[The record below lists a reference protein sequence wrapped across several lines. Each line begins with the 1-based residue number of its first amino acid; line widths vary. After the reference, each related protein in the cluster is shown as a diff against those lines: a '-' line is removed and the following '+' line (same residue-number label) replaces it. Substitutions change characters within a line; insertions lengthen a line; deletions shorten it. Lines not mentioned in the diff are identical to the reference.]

1 MSRYCGDVDPSVIL
15 AAAAHWRDTAL
26 IGDGSV
32 FTEKKLWTEQSLAAL
47 DQHYV
52 QRPDEGE
59 GTFHEKLQQQLAP
72 AGAEAIQL
80 AAELMWLLYLCP
92 RTIKAPRKRHTLQT
106 IWGWSGEVFPAE
118 SQYLT
123 DEVLGGIGSAGP
135 GFNQNQWRELVFA
148 INLAREFKR
157 LGPDAGRSLL
167 AKPWEFD
174 QWISALP
181 DADARQSRHMILFL
195 LFPDV
200 FERVFGQTDRK
211 AISVHFSGIP
221 SREAARMSN
230 FQIDKVLHDMRS
242 ALEKRY
248 GRTDLDF
255 YVPPLRDEW
264 KMASLSEA
272 TEGLTKEH
280 ILTALA
286 QIDSQGVPSDARS
299 MTYDLQHNGKAY
311 PPKYVLSLA
320 VGAATGEPFDRSM
333 FTGGAE
339 STCFKILR
347 DRGFEIIKREQDADL
362 GRQLTSFLKQARE
375 SSDLKTQSYEKE
387 YRGLRVR
394 VSFGQGAFARVP
406 WMAWLG
412 GEERVSN
419 GIYPVLLFFRAEG
432 KLLLCYGVSETE
444 RPQKQWAGIPDTE
457 TVRDWFLANVGHEP
471 ARYGDS
477 LVAVAFD
484 DKDLDISVLQKRIDG
499 AVDLYLQN
507 LDAESSS
514 ARVNDVQSIPDEVD
528 DLPAKANLQEAA
540 EAFSDA
546 LLEAGV
552 TFGERHSLMVSAF
565 VASLMTKPLVIL
577 TGLSGS
583 GKSQIAVRF
592 GEWIGAD
599 RVHVAA
605 VRPDWTGSDSLFGYE
620 DGLKPI
626 SKGVAAWNVPDT
638 LSFMLRAH
646 HDPQHPYLLVLDE
659 MNLAHVERYF
669 ADVLSGMES
678 GQPCIP
684 NLQRSE
690 EDGCWRPRAK
700 AEARIPFPRN
710 LWIVGT
716 VNVDETTY
724 MFSPK
729 VLDRA
734 STLEFRVH
742 TSDLTVNPKKPTSCN
757 AGNRELIR
765 GLQQIAR
772 DDAWHVTHP
781 FSQQADF
788 IKTLHRLHRALSEYG
803 LEFGHRVF
811 YEAVRF
817 AAMAEQAGVHGL
829 ERVLDLVVLQKVLP
843 RLHGSRRRL
852 EGPLK
857 ALLAFCDDPSVD
869 AAASEPSA
877 SAAASAAPRLPLSYS
892 KLQRMQNSL
901 RANQFV
907 SFAE

>member
-1 MSRYCGDVDPSVIL
+1 
-15 AAAAHWRDTAL
+15 
-26 IGDGSV
+26 
-32 FTEKKLWTEQSLAAL
+32 
-47 DQHYV
+47 
-52 QRPDEGE
+52 
-59 GTFHEKLQQQLAP
+59 
-72 AGAEAIQL
+72 
-80 AAELMWLLYLCP
+80 
-92 RTIKAPRKRHTLQT
+92 
-106 IWGWSGEVFPAE
+106 
-118 SQYLT
+118 
-123 DEVLGGIGSAGP
+123 
-135 GFNQNQWRELVFA
+135 
-148 INLAREFKR
+148 LARQFKAI
-157 LGPDAGRSLL
+157 GQETGRSLL
-167 AKPWEFD
+167 SDPWAFD
-174 QWISALP
+174 EWVSNLP
-181 DADARQSRHMILFL
+181 DADSRQFRHMILFL

-211 AISVHFSGIP
+211 AIAVHFLGMP
-221 SREAARMSN
+221 GREIGRMSN
-230 FQIDKVLHDMRS
+230 LQIDKAIHKARNS
-242 ALEKRY
+242 LEQKY
-248 GRTDLDF
+248 GRADLDF
-255 YVPPLRDEW
+255 YLPPVRDEW
-264 KMASLSEA
+264 KIASLAQA
-272 TEGLTKEH
+272 TESLTDEH
-280 ILTALA
+280 VLAALA
-286 QIDSQGVPSDARS
+286 QIDSEGVPSDARS
-299 MTYDLQHNGKAY
+299 TMYDLVHNGKAY

-320 VGAATGEPFDRSM
+320 VRAATGEQLDRSM
-333 FTGGAE
+333 FSGGEETA
-339 STCFKILR
+339 CFKILR
-347 DRGFEIIKREQDADL
+347 DRGFEIIKREQDVDL
-362 GRQLTSFLKQARE
+362 GRQLTMFLKQGRE
-375 SSDLKTQSYEKE
+375 GGDLRTQGYTKE

-394 VSFGQGAFARVP
+394 VSFGQGGFARVP

-419 GIYPVLLFFRAEG
+419 GIYPVLLYFRAER

-444 RPQKQWAGIPDTE
+444 QPQKQWAGIPETQ
-457 TVRDWFLANVGHEP
+457 TVREWFRANVGHEP
-471 ARYGDS
+471 ARYGSS
-477 LVAVAFD
+477 LTAQAFD
-484 DKDLDISVLQKRIDG
+484 DEELDIANLQRRINSVIDAYMKNLEGANSGGRISG
-499 AVDLYLQN
+499 AQPFP
-507 LDAESSS
+507 EEE
-514 ARVNDVQSIPDEVD
+514 DE
-528 DLPAKANLQEAA
+528 LPAKASLQEAA

-552 TFGERHSLMVSAF
+552 SFGERHSLTVSTF
-565 VASLMTKPLVIL
+565 VASLVTKPLLVL

-592 GEWIGAD
+592 GEWIGVD
-599 RVHVAA
+599 RVLVAA
-605 VRPDWTGSDSLFGYE
+605 VRPDWTGSDALFGYE
-620 DGLKPI
+620 DGLKPVA
-626 SKGVAAWNVPDT
+626 KGLPAWNVPAT
-638 LSFMLRAH
+638 LNFILRAH

-684 NLQRSE
+684 DLQHSE
-690 EDGCWRPRAK
+690 DDGCWRPRARVD
-700 AEARIPFPRN
+700 ARVPFPRN

-734 STLEFRVH
+734 NTLEFRVH
-742 TSDLTVNPKKPTSCN
+742 TTDLTVNPKKPTPCV

-781 FSQQADF
+781 FTQQPDL
-788 IKTLHRLHRALSEYG
+788 IKTLHGLHRVLSEFG

-817 AAMAEQAGVHGL
+817 ASMAEQAGVDGL
-829 ERVLDLVVLQKVLP
+829 ERVLDLIVLQKVLP

-857 ALLAFCDDPSVD
+857 ALLAFCEDPS
-869 AAASEPSA
+869 EEE
-877 SAAASAAPRLPLSYS
+877 APAVAGPRAVARLPHSHN

>member
-1 MSRYCGDVDPSVIL
+1 MSRYCGDVDTSEIL

-26 IGDGSV
+26 LGDGSV
-32 FTEKKLWTEQSLAAL
+32 FTEKKLWTQSSLATL
-47 DQHYV
+47 DQYYV
-52 QRPDEGE
+52 QQPDQGE

-72 AGAEAIQL
+72 AGVEAIQL

-92 RTIKAPRKRHTLQT
+92 RKIKAPRKRHTIQT

-118 SQYLT
+118 SQYLK
-123 DEVLGGIGSAGP
+123 DSVLDGIGSAGP

-148 INLAREFKR
+148 INLAREFKTIG
-157 LGPDAGRSLL
+157 LETGRSLL
-167 AKPWEFD
+167 SDPWAFD
-174 QWISALP
+174 KWVSSLP
-181 DADARQSRHMILFL
+181 DADSRQFRHMILFL

-211 AISVHFSGIP
+211 AIAVHFLGT
-221 SREAARMSN
+221 SRREIARMSN
-230 FQIDKVLHDMRS
+230 EQMDKAIHETRKS
-242 ALEKRY
+242 LEKKY
-248 GRTDLDF
+248 GRADLDF

-272 TEGLTKEH
+272 TESLTNEH
-280 ILTALA
+280 VLAALA
-286 QIDSQGVPSDARS
+286 QIDSEGVPSEARS
-299 MTYDLQHNGKAY
+299 TTYDLRYNGKAY
-311 PPKYVLSLA
+311 PPKYALSLA
-320 VGAATGEPFDRSM
+320 VEAATGEPLDRSM
-333 FTGGAE
+333 FTGGEE
-339 STCFKILR
+339 SACFKILR
-347 DRGFEIIKREQDADL
+347 DRGFEIIKREQDVDL
-362 GRQLTSFLKQARE
+362 SRQLAVFLKQARE
-375 SSDLKTQSYEKE
+375 SSDLKTQGYEKE
-387 YRGLRVR
+387 YRGLRVK

-412 GEERVSN
+412 GEERVSD
-419 GIYPVLLFFRAEG
+419 GIYPVLLYFRAEG
-432 KLLLCYGVSETE
+432 KLLLCYGVSETQ
-444 RPQKQWAGIPDTE
+444 RPQKQWAGVLATQ
-457 TVRDWFLANVGHEP
+457 TVREWFLANVGHEP

-477 LVAVAFD
+477 FVAAAFD
-484 DKDLDISVLQKRIDG
+484 DKDPDIAALQKRIDG
-499 AVDLYLQN
+499 VVDVYLQN
-507 LDAESSS
+507 LDAPSSV
-514 ARVNDVQSIPDEVD
+514 RPLDGQPLPDEED

-552 TFGERHSLMVSAF
+552 SFGERHSLTVSTF
-565 VASLMTKPLVIL
+565 VASLVTKPLLVL

-592 GEWIGAD
+592 GEWIGVD
-599 RVHVAA
+599 RVLVAA
-605 VRPDWTGSDSLFGYE
+605 VRPDWTGSDALFGYE
-620 DGLKPI
+620 DGLKPVA
-626 SKGVAAWNVPDT
+626 KGLPAWNVPAT
-638 LSFMLRAH
+638 LNFILRAH

-684 NLQRSE
+684 DLQHSE
-690 EDGCWRPRAK
+690 DDGCWRPRARVD
-700 AEARIPFPRN
+700 ARVPFPRN

-734 STLEFRVH
+734 NTLEFRVH
-742 TSDLTVNPKKPTSCN
+742 TTDLTVNPKKPTACVV
-757 AGNRELIR
+757 GNRELIR

-781 FSQQADF
+781 FTQQSDL
-788 IKTLHRLHRALSEYG
+788 IKTLHRLHRVLSEFG

-817 AAMAEQAGVHGL
+817 ASMAEQAGVDGL
-829 ERVLDLVVLQKVLP
+829 ERVLDLIVLQKVLP

-857 ALLAFCDDPSVD
+857 ALLAFCEDPSAEEAPAD
-869 AAASEPSA
+869 AGA
-877 SAAASAAPRLPLSYS
+877 SAVARLPHSHN
-892 KLQRMQNSL
+892 KLRRMQNSL

>member
-1 MSRYCGDVDPSVIL
+1 MSRYCGDVDSSVIL

-26 IGDGSV
+26 LGEGSV
-32 FTEKKLWTEQSLAAL
+32 FTEKKLWTPQLLATL
-47 DQHYV
+47 DQYYV

-106 IWGWSGEVFPAE
+106 IWGWSGEVFPAD
-118 SQYLT
+118 SQYLS
-123 DEVLGGIGSAGP
+123 DAVLGGIGSAGP

-148 INLAREFKR
+148 INLAREFKSNVSDT
-157 LGPDAGRSLL
+157 GPSLL
-167 AKPWEFD
+167 ANPWAFD
-174 QWISALP
+174 EWVSALP
-181 DADARQSRHMILFL
+181 DADSRQFRHMILFL

-211 AISVHFSGIP
+211 AISVHFMGVP

-230 FQIDKVLHDMRS
+230 LELDRALHDARNS
-242 ALEKRY
+242 VEKKY
-248 GRTDLDF
+248 GRSDLDF

-264 KMASLSEA
+264 KMTSLSEA
-272 TEGLTKEH
+272 TESLRKEH
-280 ILTALA
+280 VLAALA
-286 QIDSQGVPSDARS
+286 QIDSEGVPADARS
-299 MTYDLQHNGKAY
+299 TTYDLIHNGKAY

-320 VGAATGEPFDRSM
+320 VGVATGEPLDRTM
-333 FTGGAE
+333 FTGGEE
-339 STCFKILR
+339 SACFKILR
-347 DRGFEIIKREQDADL
+347 DRGFEINKRELDVDL
-362 GRQLTSFLKQARE
+362 HGQLVTFLKQGHE
-375 SSDLKTQSYEKE
+375 SRDLKTQAYAKE
-387 YRGLRVR
+387 YRGLRVK

-412 GEERVSN
+412 GEERVSD
-419 GIYPVLLFFRAEG
+419 GIYPVLLYFRAEG
-432 KLLLCYGVSETE
+432 KLLLCYGVSETQ
-444 RPQKQWAGIPDTE
+444 RPQKQWAEISDTQ
-457 TVRDWFLANVGHEP
+457 TVREWFLANVGHEP
-471 ARYGDS
+471 ARYGES
-477 LVAVAFD
+477 FVAAAFG
-484 DKDLDISVLQKRIDG
+484 DKDPDIAALRKRIDG
-499 AVDLYLQN
+499 AVDVYLQN
-507 LDAESSS
+507 LAAPSSS
-514 ARVNDVQSIPDEVD
+514 QPINVQSPPDEED

-546 LLEAGV
+546 LLESGV
-552 TFGERHSLMVSAF
+552 SFGERHSLTVNAF
-565 VASLMTKPLVIL
+565 LASLVTKPLVIL

-592 GEWIGAD
+592 GEWIGTD

-605 VRPDWTGSDSLFGYE
+605 VRPDWTGSDALFGYE
-620 DGLKPI
+620 DGLKPT
-626 SKGVAAWNVPDT
+626 SQGLAAWNVPAT

-684 NLQRSE
+684 NLQRSD
-690 EDGCWRPRAK
+690 EDGCWRPRDK
-700 AEARIPFPRN
+700 ADARIAFPRN

-734 STLEFRVH
+734 NTLEFRVH
-742 TSDLTVNPKKPTSCN
+742 TTDLTVNPQKPKSCKP
-757 AGNRELIR
+757 GNKELVR

-781 FSQQADF
+781 FTQQPDL
-788 IKTLHRLHRALSEYG
+788 IKSLHQLHRVLSEHS

-817 AAMAEQAGVHGL
+817 ASMAEQAGVDGL
-829 ERVLDLVVLQKVLP
+829 ERVLDLIVLQKVLP

-857 ALLAFCDDPSVD
+857 ALLAFCEDPSREVQTERPPL
-869 AAASEPSA
+869 AS
-877 SAAASAAPRLPLSYS
+877 ASAAPRLPQSHG

>member
-1 MSRYCGDVDPSVIL
+1 MSRFCGDVDPSVIL
-15 AAAAHWRDTAL
+15 DAAAHWRDTAL
-26 IGDGSV
+26 LGEASV
-32 FTEKKLWTEQSLAAL
+32 FTDKKIWTLQSLATL
-47 DQHYV
+47 DQYYV
-52 QRPDEGE
+52 RRPDEGE

-72 AGAEAIQL
+72 AGADAIQL

-118 SQYLT
+118 SPYLS
-123 DEVLGGIGSAGP
+123 DAVLDGIGSAGP

-148 INLAREFKR
+148 INLVREFKSK
-157 LGPDAGRSLL
+157 GADVGRPLL
-167 AKPWEFD
+167 ADPWAFD
-174 QWISALP
+174 EWVSGLP
-181 DADARQSRHMILFL
+181 DADSRQFRHMILFL

-200 FERVFGQTDRK
+200 FERVFGQTDRR
-211 AISVHFSGIP
+211 AISVHFEGIP
-221 SREAARMSN
+221 SREAARMTN
-230 FQIDKVLHDMRS
+230 VQLDRALHKARES
-242 ALEKRY
+242 VEKRH
-248 GRTDLDF
+248 GRSDLDF

-264 KMASLSEA
+264 KMTSLSEA

-280 ILTALA
+280 VLAALA
-286 QIDSQGVPSDARS
+286 QIDSEGVPADARS
-299 MTYDLQHNGKAY
+299 TTYDLRHNGKPY

-320 VGAATGEPFDRSM
+320 VGAATGEPLDRSM
-333 FTGGAE
+333 FTGGEE
-339 STCFKILR
+339 SACFKVLR
-347 DRGFEIIKREQDADL
+347 DRGFEIHKREQDVDL
-362 GRQLTSFLKQARE
+362 VGQLSMFLKQGQE
-375 SSDLKTQSYEKE
+375 SRDLRTQAYSKE
-387 YRGLRVR
+387 YRGLRVK

-412 GEERVSN
+412 GEERVSD
-419 GIYPVLLFFRAEG
+419 GIYPVLLYFRAEG
-432 KLLLCYGVSETE
+432 KVLLCFGVSETQ
-444 RPQKQWAGIPDTE
+444 RPQKQWIDVPGVQ
-457 TVRDWFLANVGHEP
+457 TVREWFLANVGHEP
-471 ARYGDS
+471 ARYGES
-477 LVAVAFD
+477 FVADAFD
-484 DKDLDISVLQKRIDG
+484 DKTVDVTALQSRIDG
-499 AVDLYLQN
+499 VVDIYLQN
-507 LDAESSS
+507 LDVPPSNQP
-514 ARVNDVQSIPDEVD
+514 VDVPVRPEEEED
-528 DLPAKANLQEAA
+528 DLPAKANLREAA
-540 EAFSDA
+540 EGFSDA

-552 TFGERHSLMVSAF
+552 SFGERHGLTVSAF
-565 VASLMTKPLVIL
+565 VASLVTKPLVIL

-592 GEWIGAD
+592 GEWIGGD

-605 VRPDWTGSDSLFGYE
+605 VRPDWTGSDALFGYE
-620 DGLKPI
+620 DGLKPV
-626 SKGVAAWNVPDT
+626 SKGLAAWNVPAT

-684 NLQRSE
+684 NLQRSD
-690 EDGCWRPRAK
+690 EDGCWRPRDRAD
-700 AEARIPFPRN
+700 ARIAFPRN

-734 STLEFRVH
+734 NTLEFRVH
-742 TSDLTVNPKKPTSCN
+742 TTDLTVNPQKPKSCKP
-757 AGNRELIR
+757 GGKDLVR

-781 FSQQADF
+781 FTQQSDL
-788 IKTLHRLHRALSEYG
+788 IKALHHLHRVLSEHG

-817 AAMAEQAGVHGL
+817 ASMAEQAGVDGL
-829 ERVLDLVVLQKVLP
+829 ERVLDLIVLQKVLP

-857 ALLAFCDDPSVD
+857 ALLAFCVDPSTESTQTEGPALAGVNVVT
-869 AAASEPSA
+869 
-877 SAAASAAPRLPLSYS
+877 RLPHSHG